1 MNNGVKQ
8 GAVISAIL
16 YIYIYIYIYMKDLY
30 KKIKRKKR
38 PDAGLM
44 VILSE

>member
-8 GAVISAIL
+8 DAVLSAVL
-16 YIYIYIYIYMKDLY
+16 YCIYMNDLY
-30 KKIKRKKR
+30 KKIREKR

-44 VILSE
+44 MILSE